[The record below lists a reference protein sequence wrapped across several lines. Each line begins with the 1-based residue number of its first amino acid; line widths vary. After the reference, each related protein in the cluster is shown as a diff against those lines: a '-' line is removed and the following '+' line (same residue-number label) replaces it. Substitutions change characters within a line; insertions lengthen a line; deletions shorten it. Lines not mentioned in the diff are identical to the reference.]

1 MTCHRSL
8 TCCLEGV
15 YGLVA
20 VYRGAAARMDKDLL
34 ARLQQTVID
43 VARCQQIDTVIEIKA
58 NQIESRFDFISNRVT
73 KAVK

>member
-1 MTCHRSL
+1 M
-8 TCCLEGV
+8 EGV

-34 ARLQQTVID
+34 ARLQQNMID
-43 VARCQQIDTVIEIKA
+43 VARCQQIDTVNEIKA

-73 KAVK
+73 KPVK